1 MFDVNDCISNSI
13 DLNYLL
19 GKFVLELR
27 AVIRIFDKDGYIL
40 QKYGILDDD
49 KDPVMWDTDFFR
61 LLFGYGWQDC
71 PQPYFEG
78 EHVVYVVIRMDYGC
92 RMIIGPVSQV
102 PVYAELNKMVIQ
114 THHLNPEDEFRLSYC
129 SREYFFSCVLTIFHL
144 VTGLKVTTDELWERN
159 FMDQGMKD
167 KLEQNLVETIISRQE
182 QEAAHT
188 PYNQEMREMKSIEEG
203 NVEVLRQVIAEPV
216 VGERGVL
223 SSDAV
228 RQAKNIA
235 ISMITLASRAA
246 IDGGINAETAFTVCD
261 SYIRMTE
268 SLSQPEQIETV
279 MREAEY
285 KLAEMVRQLKVKEEL
300 PHPLVKKVK
309 DYIFCNLQSDI
320 KVSDMAEQFAVN
332 ADYLS
337 FLFHKSTGKTISR
350 YVLEEK
356 VKAAESMLVY
366 TDNSLQEIAFV
377 LNFSSQSHFSTVFR
391 KIVGV
396 TPRQYRDMYTM
407 DKSAELSSQS

>member
-1 MFDVNDCISNSI
+1 MIEINDCVSNSI

-19 GKFVLELR
+19 SKFVLELH
-27 AVIRIFDKDGYIL
+27 AVIRVFDKDGYIL
-40 QKYGILDDD
+40 AKYGMLDDD
-49 KDPVMWDTDFFR
+49 KDPVMRDTDFFR

-71 PQPYFEG
+71 PQLYYDC
-78 EHVVYVVIRMDYGC
+78 EHVVYVVIRMNYGC
-92 RMIIGPVSQV
+92 RMIIGPVSLV
-102 PVYAELNKMVIQ
+102 PVYAELNKLVIQ
-114 THHLNPEDEFRLSYC
+114 THYLNPEDGFRLSHC
-129 SREYFFSCVLTIFHL
+129 SREYFFACVLNIFHL
-144 VTGLKVTTDELWERN
+144 VTGLKKTTDELWERN
-159 FMDQGMKD
+159 FMDEGMKNR
-167 KLEQNLVETIISRQE
+167 LEQNLVETIISRQE

-203 NVEVLRQVIAEPV
+203 NVEALRQIIAEPV

-228 RQAKNIA
+228 RQAKNVA

-261 SYIRMTE
+261 SYIRMSE
-268 SLSQPEQIETV
+268 SLSHPEQIEAV

-285 KLAEMVRQLKVKEEL
+285 KLAEMVRQQNNKEEL

-309 DYIFCNLQSDI
+309 DYIFRNLQSDI

-366 TDNSLQEIAFV
+366 TDNSLQEIAFA

-391 KIVGV
+391 RIAGV
-396 TPRQYRDMYTM
+396 TPREYRDMYTVEKTA
-407 DKSAELSSQS
+407 DNNF